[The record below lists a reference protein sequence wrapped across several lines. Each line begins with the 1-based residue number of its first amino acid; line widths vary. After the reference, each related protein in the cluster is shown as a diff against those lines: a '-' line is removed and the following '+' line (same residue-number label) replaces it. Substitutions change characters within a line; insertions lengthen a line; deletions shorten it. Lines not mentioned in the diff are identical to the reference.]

1 MTDAEARLWGEL
13 RGNRLC
19 DHNFRRQVPIGPYI
33 VDFVSFA
40 GRLIVEIDGEQHGF
54 DANQVADAR
63 RTAWLERQGFRVVR
77 FWNHE
82 VLRETYSVC
91 SAILAELG
99 GPRWNP
105 PPPET
110 G

>member
-1 MTDAEARLWGEL
+1 
-13 RGNRLC
+13 
-19 DHNFRRQVPIGPYI
+19 
-33 VDFVSFA
+33 
-40 GRLIVEIDGEQHGF
+40 
-54 DANQVADAR
+54 
-63 RTAWLERQGFRVVR
+63 VVR